1 MFWRVIDPLM
11 ESLFA
16 RRTTSLLILSF
27 TWLFDKDGTHVV
39 IVREEGNARY
49 GEANFRNLKI

>member
-16 RRTTSLLILSF
+16 RRMTSLLILNF

>member
-1 MFWRVIDPLM
+1 M

-16 RRTTSLLILSF
+16 RRMTSLLILNF